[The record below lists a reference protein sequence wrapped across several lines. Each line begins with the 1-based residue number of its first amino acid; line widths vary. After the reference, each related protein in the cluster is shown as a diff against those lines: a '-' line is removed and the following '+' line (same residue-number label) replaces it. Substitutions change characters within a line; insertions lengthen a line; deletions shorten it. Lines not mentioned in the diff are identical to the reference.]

1 MDIYRE
7 VISMVRC
14 PACDEEIYWVI
25 VRGKVFSIP
34 FSLKDVDSEKAGYL
48 KYNTIF
54 AVYCPKCFQ
63 KLNIRDYQELIRF
76 LK

>member
-1 MDIYRE
+1 
-7 VISMVRC
+7 VVKC

-25 VRGKVFSIP
+25 VKGKVFSIP
-34 FSLKDVDSEKAGYL
+34 FSLRDVDSEKAEFL

-63 KLNIRDYQELIRF
+63 KLSIRNYQELIGF